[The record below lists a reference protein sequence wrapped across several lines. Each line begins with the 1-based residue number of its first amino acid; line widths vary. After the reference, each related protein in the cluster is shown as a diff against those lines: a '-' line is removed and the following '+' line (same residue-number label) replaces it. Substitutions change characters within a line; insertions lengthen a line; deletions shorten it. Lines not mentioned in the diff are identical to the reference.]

1 MEIDYVSVSQV
12 SFMNHKNNIYIVLSK
27 APFPSPIC
35 KLFNLFGI
43 QLKEINFESNINY
56 ITTYNDD
63 LTKTYIIISFSS
75 MIKSYNYKEGKILFK
90 YWKKLYII

>member
-1 MEIDYVSVSQV
+1 MYIKFKRNGIDYISTSQV
-12 SFMNHKNNIYIVLSK
+12 SFMNYKNNFYIVLSK

-35 KLFNLFGI
+35 KLFDLFGI

-63 LTKTYIIISFSS
+63 DLTKTYIIISFSS
-75 MIKSYNYKEGKILFK
+75 MIKSYN
-90 YWKKLYII
+90 